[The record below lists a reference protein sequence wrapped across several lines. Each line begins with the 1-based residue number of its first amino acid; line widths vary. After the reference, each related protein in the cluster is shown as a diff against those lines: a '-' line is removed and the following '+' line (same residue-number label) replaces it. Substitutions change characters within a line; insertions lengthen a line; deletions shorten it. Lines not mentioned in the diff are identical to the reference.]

1 MSKRIKKISC
11 EDHIKMGRIW
21 RKLKQD
27 FVSKIQV
34 PALNASY
41 KNTRLSRNL
50 IKVDC
55 LFSAISS
62 ELDALWFKD
71 TTFSERDPVNLV
83 SPYYGPPDEKE
94 DE

>member
-1 MSKRIKKISC
+1 MSKRLKKISC
-11 EDHIKMGRIW
+11 EEHIEMGRIW
-21 RKLKQD
+21 RKIKED

-41 KNTRLSRNL
+41 KNTRLSRKL

-55 LFSAISS
+55 LFLAISS

-71 TTFSERDPVNLV
+71 TTFSERESETMI
-83 SPYYGPPDEKE
+83 SPYYGPPNEKE
-94 DE
+94 AK